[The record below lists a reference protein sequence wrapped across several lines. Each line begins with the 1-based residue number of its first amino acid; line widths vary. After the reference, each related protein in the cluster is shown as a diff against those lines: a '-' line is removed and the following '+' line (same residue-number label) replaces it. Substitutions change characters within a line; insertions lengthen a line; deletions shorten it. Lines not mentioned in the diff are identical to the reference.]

1 MTNIL
6 HTDAFTQTGAYTQ
19 GCCYTRVLLHRD
31 VFHKDMFF
39 FLQTL
44 TRTDA
49 FTQRCL
55 YAQLPLL
62 SGAFNQG
69 IFLHGA
75 AFAHRHAGAS
85 THRCLYTSMLLHTC
99 ALHRKSCDTEYLLK
113 EKTFAQILLCGDVR
127 RFYTQ
132 IYLYT
137 GVFYTHTHTPHTP
150 QILLQR
156 GVLHRYFYTEML
168 LHTGAFR
175 LGCF

>member
-31 VFHKDMFF
+31 VFHKDMF

-75 AFAHRHAGAS
+75 AFAHRHTGAS
-85 THRCLYTSMLLHTC
+85 THRCLYTAMFLHIC
-99 ALHRKSCDTEYLLK
+99 ALHRKSCDTEYPLHR
-113 EKTFAQILLCGDVR
+113 ENYFAQIVLRGDVR
-127 RFYTQ
+127 CFYTR
-132 IYLYT
+132 IHLYT
-137 GVFYTHTHTPHTP
+137 GVFYT
-150 QILLQR
+150 QI
-156 GVLHRYFYTEML
+156 LHRYFYKEVFCTDAFTQRCFYTQAL
-168 LHTGAFR
+168 LD
-175 LGCF
+175 

>member
-6 HTDAFTQTGAYTQ
+6 HTDAFTQTECFYTGMLLYTGAFTQ
-19 GCCYTRVLLHRD
+19 RCFSQRHV
-31 VFHKDMFF
+31 

-44 TRTDA
+44 RHTDA

-137 GVFYTHTHTPHTP
+137 GVFYTHTYSTYSADTSTKRCFAR
-150 QILLQR
+150 ILL
-156 GVLHRYFYTEML
+156 HRD
-168 LHTGAFR
+168 AFAHGR
-175 LGCF
+175 F

>member
-1 MTNIL
+1 MRL
-6 HTDAFTQTGAYTQ
+6 HTRMLIHRDAFIHGCFYTEMLFTKTCFFTDACTYRCFFAEMPLGAAAFTLGCFYTGI
-19 GCCYTRVLLHRD
+19 LLHR
-31 VFHKDMFF
+31 
-39 FLQTL
+39 
-44 TRTDA
+44 
-49 FTQRCL
+49 
-55 YAQLPLL
+55 
-62 SGAFNQG
+62 
-69 IFLHGA
+69 A

-85 THRCLYTSMLLHTC
+85 THRCLYTAMLLHTC

-156 GVLHRYFYTEML
+156 GVLHGYFYTEML

-175 LGCF
+175 LQLF